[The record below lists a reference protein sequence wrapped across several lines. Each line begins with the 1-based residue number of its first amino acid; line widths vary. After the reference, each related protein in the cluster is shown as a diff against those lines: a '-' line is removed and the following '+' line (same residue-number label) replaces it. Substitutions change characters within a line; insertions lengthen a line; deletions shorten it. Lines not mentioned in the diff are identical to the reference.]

1 MRGEILNPIVL
12 ICGLGISLV
21 LQVLLLD
28 LFENKTGHTRLL
40 GFSLDLLRQYLE
52 PLVLLFLL

>member
-1 MRGEILNPIVL
+1 MRGEILDPIVL
-12 ICGLGISLV
+12 ICGLSVPLV

-28 LFENKTGHTRLL
+28 LFENQTGHPRLL
-40 GFSLDLLRQYLE
+40 CLSLDLFRQYLE